1 MRGGITG
8 HCYDIAQTK
17 LNKQTGNRKRTFR
30 QENVLFAFQH
40 RIDSQY
46 GAFFYHFSKGA
57 A

>member
-17 LNKQTGNRKRTFR
+17 LNKQTGNRKRMFR